1 MPAGAQLKNISITVA
16 TIPRDEKGNLIKVGV
31 AQKENEAE
39 VYGFYTRKA
48 AERLF
53 AKFQKDQ
60 YYNVDLIKDEVSVYG
75 ETDKSGSLT
84 LQLTPNST
92 VVVRL
97 KSGEHEIRD
106 VGGGFGVNF

>member
-16 TIPRDEKGNLIKVGV
+16 TIQRDEKGNLKTVGV
-31 AQKENEAE
+31 TQKENKAE

-60 YYNVDLIKDEVSVYG
+60 YYAVDR
-75 ETDKSGSLT
+75 
-84 LQLTPNST
+84 N
-92 VVVRL
+92 
-97 KSGEHEIRD
+97 
-106 VGGGFGVNF
+106 